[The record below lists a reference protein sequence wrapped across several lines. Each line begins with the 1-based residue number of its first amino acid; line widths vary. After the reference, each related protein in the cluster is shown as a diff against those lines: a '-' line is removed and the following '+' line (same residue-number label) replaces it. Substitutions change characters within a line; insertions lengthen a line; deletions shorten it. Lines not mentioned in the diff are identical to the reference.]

1 MFSVTVVR
9 SDADNRKCWCE
20 GSLPMTAAERAAAEL
35 EEFAR
40 QSHADVDPN
49 APPAVK
55 SSPSVSGDEQGASTL

>member
-1 MFSVTVVR
+1 
-9 SDADNRKCWCE
+9 
-20 GSLPMTAAERAAAEL
+20 MTAAERAAAEL

-55 SSPSVSGDEQGASTL
+55 SSPSVSGDEQGVPALVYEFLRVKGLRFKG